1 MPSSFILMHLLHD
14 AEERLDKRIAAFV
27 PTTVKNLRRTLGDE
41 VSETPNAVLE
51 DIIVRLYADVLEDI
65 CVLSLEISASL
76 ELLQEIWWQPQDGI
90 CDGLEEEIVGLFRRT
105 LQFVEQEVEDVV
117 ALLDVHLIT
126 VCEHPNHYS

>member
-1 MPSSFILMHLLHD
+1 MHLLHD

>member
-1 MPSSFILMHLLHD
+1 MHLLHD

-76 ELLQEIWWQPQDGI
+76 ELLQEIWWQPQDSI